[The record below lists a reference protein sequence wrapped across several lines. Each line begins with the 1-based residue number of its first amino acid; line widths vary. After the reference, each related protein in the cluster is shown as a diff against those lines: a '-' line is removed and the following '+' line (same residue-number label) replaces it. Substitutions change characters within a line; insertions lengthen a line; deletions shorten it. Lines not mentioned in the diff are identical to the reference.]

1 MIKSL
6 KGILSNCC
14 KKTPL
19 DSADAINTKEYRER
33 VAQQVRQFSD
43 LSKLSKLPPIY
54 YYWRNAHIIPKM
66 KQVFNVGNSLELYV
80 STFADC
86 LKRCASNKILSI
98 GSGECLI
105 EISIAKQLV
114 NAGIEDFKIICTE
127 LSSERLKRGEKN
139 ASAAGLE
146 RKLEFELVDFNKVSP
161 EGFYAGVMAH
171 HVLHHIVDLENII
184 QFIDA
189 SMEDGSAFVSI
200 DMIGRNGHMR
210 YPEALSVVDMLWD
223 MIPDHYK
230 FNHQFKKHHSEFVN
244 WNCAQKGF
252 EGVRAQDILPLLIE
266 RFSFEKFL
274 AYGNIID
281 PFVER
286 GYGHNL
292 DVNSNTDVRFID
304 FVQRLNELLIDI
316 GYITPTMMDG
326 VLRKKDCADG
336 LSVYKH
342 WTPEYCVY
350 RHPLKNE

>member
-1 MIKSL
+1 
-6 KGILSNCC
+6 
-14 KKTPL
+14 
-19 DSADAINTKEYRER
+19 
-33 VAQQVRQFSD
+33 
-43 LSKLSKLPPIY
+43 
-54 YYWRNAHIIPKM
+54 M
-66 KQVFNVGNSLELYV
+66 KQVLNVKNSLDLYV

-86 LKRCASNKILSI
+86 LNRCTSNKILSI

-105 EISIAKQLV
+105 EISIAKQLIKIGV
-114 NAGIEDFKIICTE
+114 EDFKIICTE

-139 ASAAGLE
+139 ALAAGVE
-146 RKLEFELVDFNKVSP
+146 KKIEFKLVDFNNVSS
-161 EGFYAGVMAH
+161 ECLYAGVMAH

-189 SMEDGSAFVSI
+189 SMEDGAAFVSI

-210 YPEALSVVDMLWD
+210 YPEALVVVDMLWD

-230 FNHQFKKHHSEFVN
+230 FNHQFKKQHAKFVN

-281 PFVER
+281 PFIER

-292 DVNSNTDVRFID
+292 DVNFDADVRFID
-304 FVQRLNELLIDI
+304 FVQQLNELLIDI
-316 GYITPTMMDG
+316 GYITPTMMDS
-326 VLRKKDCADG
+326 VLRKKNCADDI
-336 LSVYKH
+336 SVYKH

-350 RHPLKNE
+350 GQSLKNE